1 MAAATPQPI
10 TDDGHEQLTD
20 HEDRLQNIEL
30 LLGGLRGDVRDL
42 GKKIDLILAHLGI
55 PSP

>member
-1 MAAATPQPI
+1 MAATPQPI